1 MIDQKIIIDTI
12 AKHLDSLE
20 SLASTII
27 ILSVAI
33 AWAGIQRSQ
42 QIEVFSTTFNRRH
55 AFFVVAALYLIANMS
70 ILILFLRLG
79 DLVGFLDKNNIVKG
93 VTQLSTHKWILN
105 PFAYFGNSTIA
116 QIHSSEGF
124 GLLISVW
131 WLCNASLSSL
141 MDDKKHKVA
150 NILIGLFLVIGL
162 CSMFAIQRVFSIIL
176 ESLQKSHT
184 ELYTLVLQTM
194 NDRTVGT
201 IIGIIVG
208 GLIFA
213 AVNLLQAKCLQSG
226 AKVTAQPSASVDAK
240 KPRH

>member
-1 MIDQKIIIDTI
+1 MMDQKIIIDNI

-20 SLASTII
+20 SLVNAII

-42 QIEVFSTTFNRRH
+42 QIEVFGTTFNRRH

-79 DLVGFLDKNNIVKG
+79 DLVRILDKNYIVKG
-93 VTQLSTHKWILN
+93 ITQISTHKWILN
-105 PFAYFGNSTIA
+105 PFAYFGKSTITQA
-116 QIHSSEGF
+116 YSSEGF
-124 GLLISVW
+124 GLLIVVW

-162 CSMFAIQRVFSIIL
+162 CSMFAVQRVFSIVL
-176 ESLQKSHT
+176 ASLQKDHT
-184 ELYTLVLQTM
+184 ELYTLVHQTM
-194 NDRTVGT
+194 NERSVGS
-201 IIGIIVG
+201 IIGIVVG

-213 AVNLLQAKCLQSG
+213 AVNILQNKWLQSD
-226 AKVTAQPSASVDAK
+226 VYEHAQPNASVDVK
-240 KPRH
+240 KTRH